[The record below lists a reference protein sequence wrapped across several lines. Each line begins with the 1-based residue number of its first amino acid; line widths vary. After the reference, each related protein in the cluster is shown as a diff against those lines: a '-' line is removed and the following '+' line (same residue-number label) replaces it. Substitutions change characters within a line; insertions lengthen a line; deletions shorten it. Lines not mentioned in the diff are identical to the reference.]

1 MPCSAKV
8 GTSGKAFTRFA
19 PVVASARSP
28 PLVDERNR
36 RGQSCKL
43 HIDAVANKIEHRL
56 CRAPVGYLVECHVSE
71 RAEPSSGKIGERLRA
86 ERAVP
91 NFTRLCLGQRNQF
104 GDVVC
109 RKLCVGGQHIR
120 RVADQ
125 GDRGKRLHGIIWK
138 GGVHGSGNS
147 VGASR
152 DNSKRVAIRRRSRQ
166 SLYAKTAAGAG
177 LVLHYEPMT
186 QPVSE
191 FLTHNASEDRC
202 RSLRRVKSRR
212 GSQRSCHGKSPPG
225 RRPLRTPQSKKPAM
239 LQQWPMRLICS
250 CSRPHPAQNTEKLP
264 PPHARSLDFR
274 REHRN
279 GSNQCFDRG

>member
-1 MPCSAKV
+1 MPCSCTLFGCNV
-8 GTSGKAFTRFA
+8 TSASELNQA
-19 PVVASARSP
+19 PGEV
-28 PLVDERNR
+28 
-36 RGQSCKL
+36 
-43 HIDAVANKIEHRL
+43 
-56 CRAPVGYLVECHVSE
+56 
-71 RAEPSSGKIGERLRA
+71 GERLRA

-91 NFTRLCLGQRNQF
+91 QSHRFALASATQVPVTLFAGSFVLRWSTHKASCRSRRLRQTTSRDHMEGWGSRQRKQRW
-104 GDVVC
+104 C
-109 RKLCVGGQHIR
+109 
-120 RVADQ
+120 
-125 GDRGKRLHGIIWK
+125 
-138 GGVHGSGNS
+138 
-147 VGASR
+147 SR
-152 DNSKRVAIRRRSRQ
+152 DNSERVAIRRRSRQ

-250 CSRPHPAQNTEKLP
+250 CSRPHPAQKTEKLP
-264 PPHARSLDFR
+264 PPHARSLDLG
-274 REHRN
+274 
-279 GSNQCFDRG
+279 GSIVTAQISVLIGAETGSQPSLPRGHYCQR